1 MFYLIA
7 AVAIVL
13 NIFFYNFFKSS
24 LIILNSNIL
33 FFLILTVLIAKQ
45 KKSKS
50 PEKKNLATNYSSELE
65 KKKLEKIF
73 IDKIEDIVI
82 ILSKFNIIVYA
93 NKAAINNFGSNLEG
107 KHITASIR
115 ISELLDQI
123 DQHRS
128 DNQIKIINVEIKN
141 PIFKYYKISIS
152 PIQSEQILLVF
163 KDFTEIQKSQL
174 IRSDF
179 IANAS
184 HNLKT
189 PLVSI
194 KGFLE
199 TIEDSA
205 KNDPRS
211 QKKFIEIMKMEAN
224 KMEILIEDLM
234 TLSRIEQQEH
244 ISINN
249 KINLIQVIEDVILL
263 ISNRIKEKK
272 ISLKLNL
279 DQNQK
284 FVIGDAEKLST
295 LFLNLID
302 NAIKFSS
309 PGKTIEIKNSNHEEF
324 FKKYIS
330 ISIIDEGIGINEE
343 DIHRVTERFFR
354 AENTRKLKIEG
365 TGLGLAIAKHIINQH
380 RGELKILSKIG
391 VGSEFVVRLL
401 KMPSK

>member
-7 AVAIVL
+7 AIAIVL
-13 NIFFYNFFKSS
+13 NIFFYNFFESS
-24 LIILNSNIL
+24 LIILTSNIL

-45 KKSKS
+45 KKIKS
-50 PEKKNLATNYSSELE
+50 PEKQNLATNYSSELE

-107 KHITASIR
+107 NHITASIR

-152 PIQSEQILLVF
+152 SVQSEQILLVF

-205 KNDPRS
+205 KDDPRS
-211 QKKFIEIMKMEAN
+211 QKKFIEIMKIEAN

-249 KINLIQVIEDVILL
+249 KINLIKVIDDVIVL
-263 ISNRIKEKK
+263 ISKRIKEKK
-272 ISLKLNL
+272 ISLKLSL
-279 DQNQK
+279 DDNQK

-309 PGKTIEIKNSNHEEF
+309 PGKAIEIKNSYPDEF
-324 FKKYIS
+324 FEKYIS

-343 DIHRVTERFFR
+343 DIHRITERFFR

-380 RGELKILSKIG
+380 RGELKIISKIG
-391 VGSEFVVRLL
+391 VGSEFIVRLP
-401 KMPSK
+401 KS

>member
-1 MFYLIA
+1 MIDSILPFY
-7 AVAIVL
+7 
-13 NIFFYNFFKSS
+13 
-24 LIILNSNIL
+24 
-33 FFLILTVLIAKQ
+33 
-45 KKSKS
+45 KKSKNKL
-50 PEKKNLATNYSSELE
+50 KKN
-65 KKKLEKIF
+65 F
-73 IDKIEDIVI
+73 
-82 ILSKFNIIVYA
+82 KF
-93 NKAAINNFGSNLEG
+93 
-107 KHITASIR
+107 
-115 ISELLDQI
+115 
-123 DQHRS
+123 
-128 DNQIKIINVEIKN
+128 
-141 PIFKYYKISIS
+141 FKTSIS
-152 PIQSEQILLVF
+152 NIQSEQILLVF

-249 KINLIQVIEDVILL
+249 KINLIEVINDVIVL

-309 PGKTIEIKNSNHEEF
+309 SGKTIEIKNSNPEEF

-330 ISIIDEGIGINEE
+330 ISIIDEGIGIKEE

-380 RGELKILSKIG
+380 RGELKIVSKIE
-391 VGSEFVVRLL
+391 VGSEFIVRLP
-401 KMPSK
+401 KA

>member
-1 MFYLIA
+1 MD
-7 AVAIVL
+7 AV
-13 NIFFYNFFKSS
+13 S
-24 LIILNSNIL
+24 LMIESIILTSNIL

-73 IDKIEDIVI
+73 IDKIEDVVI

-205 KNDPRS
+205 KDDPRS

-249 KINLIQVIEDVILL
+249 KINLIKVIDDVIVL
-263 ISNRIKEKK
+263 ISKRIKEKK
-272 ISLKLNL
+272 IFLKLSL
-279 DQNQK
+279 DDNQK

-309 PGKTIEIKNSNHEEF
+309 PGKAIEIKNSYPDEF
-324 FKKYIS
+324 FEKYIS

-343 DIHRVTERFFR
+343 DIHRITERFFR

-380 RGELKILSKIG
+380 RGELKIISKIG
-391 VGSEFVVRLL
+391 VGSEFIVRLP
-401 KMPSK
+401 KA

>member
-1 MFYLIA
+1 MFHLIA

-13 NIFFYNFFKSS
+13 NIFFYNFFESS
-24 LIILNSNIL
+24 LIILTSNIL

-50 PEKKNLATNYSSELE
+50 PEKQNLATNYSSELE

-82 ILSKFNIIVYA
+82 ILSKFNIIIYA

-107 KHITASIR
+107 NHITASIR

-152 PIQSEQILLVF
+152 SVQSEQILLVF

-205 KNDPRS
+205 KDDPSS
-211 QKKFIEIMKMEAN
+211 QKKFIEIMKIEAN

-249 KINLIQVIEDVILL
+249 KINLIKVIDDVIVL
-263 ISNRIKEKK
+263 ISKRIKEKK
-272 ISLKLNL
+272 ISLKLSL
-279 DQNQK
+279 DDNQK

-309 PGKTIEIKNSNHEEF
+309 PGKAIEIKNSYPDEF
-324 FKKYIS
+324 FEKNIS
-330 ISIIDEGIGINEE
+330 ISIIDKGIGINEE
-343 DIHRVTERFFR
+343 DIHRITERFFR
-354 AENTRKLKIEG
+354 AENTKKLKIEG

-380 RGELKILSKIG
+380 RGELKIISRIG
-391 VGSEFVVRLL
+391 VGSEFIVRLP
-401 KMPSK
+401 KA

>member
-1 MFYLIA
+1 
-7 AVAIVL
+7 VAL
-13 NIFFYNFFKSS
+13 
-24 LIILNSNIL
+24 
-33 FFLILTVLIAKQ
+33 
-45 KKSKS
+45 
-50 PEKKNLATNYSSELE
+50 
-65 KKKLEKIF
+65 
-73 IDKIEDIVI
+73 
-82 ILSKFNIIVYA
+82 
-93 NKAAINNFGSNLEG
+93 NNFGSNLEG

-123 DQHRS
+123 DKHRL
-128 DNQIKIINVEIKN
+128 DNKVKIINIEVKN
-141 PIFKYYKISIS
+141 PIFKFYKITIS
-152 PIQSEQILLVF
+152 SIQSEQVLLVF
-163 KDFTEIQKSQL
+163 KDFTEIQKSKL
-174 IRSDF
+174 IHSDF

-205 KNDPRS
+205 KDDPRA

-249 KINLIQVIEDVILL
+249 KINLIKVIDDVIVL
-263 ISNRIKEKK
+263 ISNRLKEKK
-272 ISLKLNL
+272 ISLKINL
-279 DQNQK
+279 DDYQK
-284 FVIGDAEKLST
+284 FVLGDAEKLST
-295 LFLNLID
+295 LFLNLMD
-302 NAIKFSS
+302 NAIKFTN
-309 PGKTIEIKNSNHEEF
+309 PGKTIEIKNSNYDEF

-354 AENTRKLKIEG
+354 SENIKKLKIEG
-365 TGLGLAIAKHIINQH
+365 TGLGLAIVKHILNQH
-380 RGELKILSKIG
+380 RGELKINSKIG
-391 VGSEFVVRLL
+391 LGSEFIVRLP
-401 KMPSK
+401 KA

>member
-13 NIFFYNFFKSS
+13 NIFFYNFFESS
-24 LIILNSNIL
+24 LIILTSNIL

-45 KKSKS
+45 KKIKS
-50 PEKKNLATNYSSELE
+50 PEKQNLATNYSSELE

-107 KHITASIR
+107 NHITASIR

-152 PIQSEQILLVF
+152 SVQSEQILLVF

-205 KNDPRS
+205 KDDPRS
-211 QKKFIEIMKMEAN
+211 QKKFIEIMKIEAN

-249 KINLIQVIEDVILL
+249 KINLIKVIDDVIVL
-263 ISNRIKEKK
+263 ISKRIKEKK
-272 ISLKLNL
+272 ISLKLSL
-279 DQNQK
+279 DDNQK

-302 NAIKFSS
+302 NSIKFSS
-309 PGKTIEIKNSNHEEF
+309 PGKAIEIKNSYSDEF
-324 FKKYIS
+324 FEKYIS

-343 DIHRVTERFFR
+343 DIHRITERFFR

-380 RGELKILSKIG
+380 RGELKIISKIG
-391 VGSEFVVRLL
+391 VGSEFIVRLP
-401 KMPSK
+401 KA

>member
-13 NIFFYNFFKSS
+13 NIFFYNFFESS
-24 LIILNSNIL
+24 LIILTSNIL

-45 KKSKS
+45 KKIKS
-50 PEKKNLATNYSSELE
+50 PEKQNLATNYSSELE

-107 KHITASIR
+107 NHITASIR

-152 PIQSEQILLVF
+152 SVQSEQILLVF

-205 KNDPRS
+205 KDDPRS
-211 QKKFIEIMKMEAN
+211 QKKFIEIMKIEAN

-249 KINLIQVIEDVILL
+249 KINLIKVIDDVIVL
-263 ISNRIKEKK
+263 ISKRIKEKK
-272 ISLKLNL
+272 ISLKLSL
-279 DQNQK
+279 DDNQK

-309 PGKTIEIKNSNHEEF
+309 PGKAIEIKNSYPDEF
-324 FKKYIS
+324 FEKYIS

-343 DIHRVTERFFR
+343 DIHRITERFFR

-380 RGELKILSKIG
+380 RGELKIISKIG
-391 VGSEFVVRLL
+391 VGSEFIVRLP
-401 KMPSK
+401 KS

>member
-24 LIILNSNIL
+24 LIILTSNIL

-73 IDKIEDIVI
+73 IDKIEDVVI

-205 KNDPRS
+205 KDDPRS

-249 KINLIQVIEDVILL
+249 KINLIKVIDDVIVL
-263 ISNRIKEKK
+263 ISKRIKEKK
-272 ISLKLNL
+272 IFLKLSL
-279 DQNQK
+279 DDNQK

-309 PGKTIEIKNSNHEEF
+309 PGKAIEIKNSYPDEF
-324 FKKYIS
+324 FEKYIS

-343 DIHRVTERFFR
+343 DIHRITERFFR

-380 RGELKILSKIG
+380 RGELKIISKIG
-391 VGSEFVVRLL
+391 VGSEFIVTLP
-401 KMPSK
+401 KA